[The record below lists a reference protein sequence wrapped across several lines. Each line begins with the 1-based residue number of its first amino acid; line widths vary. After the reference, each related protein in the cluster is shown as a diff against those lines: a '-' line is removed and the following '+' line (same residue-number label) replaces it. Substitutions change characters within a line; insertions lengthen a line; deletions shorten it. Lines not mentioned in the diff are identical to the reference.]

1 MTTETEIK
9 KAIHDRLRAILPK
22 IVRVQ
27 AGRFRGA
34 SGRVVHAAE
43 PGTPDLLGFCD
54 HGRIV
59 AIEVKKPGGV
69 ATTEQVE
76 FLAAVCVAGGLGAI
90 CTSADGAERVVRE
103 ACRKHSG
110 EVLENL

>member
-1 MTTETEIK
+1 MATETEIK
-9 KAIHDRLRAILPK
+9 KDIHARLRTILPR

-90 CTSADGAERVVRE
+90 CTSAEGAVQLVSD
-103 ACRKHSG
+103 ACARHVK
-110 EVLENL
+110 ELTK

>member
-103 ACRKHSG
+103 SCRKHAG
-110 EVLENL
+110 ANPC